1 MSQLDILKSSEKK
14 NVQSVLKAK
23 KEYSYLLFT
32 RLKPQ
37 LLALKK
43 MLFQINEIFNL
54 LLKIQQT
61 KGKFIGASYLSF
73 TINEYI
79 QTETYMPNI
88 FNLNVLTLST
98 ISVGNV
104 STHRIQQSNTE
115 VLYNAVQSHKFKYT
129 EGSH

>member
-1 MSQLDILKSSEKK
+1 
-14 NVQSVLKAK
+14 
-23 KEYSYLLFT
+23 
-32 RLKPQ
+32 
-37 LLALKK
+37 
-43 MLFQINEIFNL
+43 ML
-54 LLKIQQT
+54 
-61 KGKFIGASYLSF
+61 SYLSF

-115 VLYNAVQSHKFKYT
+115 VLYNAVQSHKFKHT

>member
-1 MSQLDILKSSEKK
+1 M
-14 NVQSVLKAK
+14 
-23 KEYSYLLFT
+23 
-32 RLKPQ
+32 
-37 LLALKK
+37 
-43 MLFQINEIFNL
+43 

-115 VLYNAVQSHKFKYT
+115 VLYNAVQSHEFKYT

>member
-23 KEYSYLLFT
+23 KEYRYLLFT

-54 LLKIQQT
+54 LLKIQ
-61 KGKFIGASYLSF
+61 
-73 TINEYI
+73 
-79 QTETYMPNI
+79 
-88 FNLNVLTLST
+88 
-98 ISVGNV
+98 
-104 STHRIQQSNTE
+104 
-115 VLYNAVQSHKFKYT
+115 
-129 EGSH
+129 